1 MPYLIVKNRD
11 KTIFEGDVDTL
22 SSYNKKGLF
31 DVLLDHSNFITV
43 LEKSVI
49 FRQGR
54 GRNQEIPVDNALM
67 KVKGN
72 KIYIYVGVK

>member
-11 KTIFEGDVDTL
+11 KTLFSGEVETI

-31 DVLLDHSNFITV
+31 DVELDHSNFITI
-43 LEKSVI
+43 LEKSLVL
-49 FRQGR
+49 RQKGK
-54 GRNQEIPVDNALM
+54 NQEIPINNAIM

-72 KIYIYVGVK
+72 KINIYVGVK